1 MRKSLRKSVRRRKS
15 KLRKSV
21 KRRDGY
27 SDRDEQYRYMKRHGV
42 PIHSVSGSRSRK
54 IRKRKRITSDKKRS
68 SRISSRSRSRSRIS
82 SRKRSNSSIKSLC
95 GHCNKPKE
103 ECSIFLEMN
112 SAV

>member
-1 MRKSLRKSVRRRKS
+1 MRKSLRKSVKRRKS
-15 KLRKSV
+15 LRKSV

-27 SDRDEQYRYMKRHGV
+27 SDRDEQYRDMKRHGV

-54 IRKRKRITSDKKRS
+54 KRRRKRITSDKKRS
-68 SRISSRSRSRSRIS
+68 SRISSKSRSRIS

-112 SAV
+112 SVV